1 MKDIGNRS
9 PLDDGRW
16 TAQNPRMTKPE
27 PDKPRIEA
35 EILPFRV
42 PVKPEPPKP
51 VRTAPIAVDDDAV
64 EPLSTSA
71 LVKIGLFVL
80 FLVVSGVWLMNT
92 LREIGIKEDCAM
104 QGRRN
109 CVTIAVPGRNQ

>member
-1 MKDIGNRS
+1 MTGIGNRS
-9 PLDDGRW
+9 PLDDQRL
-16 TAQNPRMTKPE
+16 TAQNPHMTKPD

-35 EILPFRV
+35 EILPFRA
-42 PVKPEPPKP
+42 PAKSAPQKP
-51 VRTAPIAVDDDAV
+51 VRTAPTVVDEDTV

-80 FLVVSGVWLMNT
+80 FLVLSGVWLMNT

-109 CVTIAVPGRNQ
+109 CVTIDVPGRNQ

>member
-1 MKDIGNRS
+1 MTSIGNGS
-9 PLDDGRW
+9 PLDGDPWRG
-16 TAQNPRMTKPE
+16 QNPPVTKPD
-27 PDKPRIEA
+27 PDSPRIEA
-35 EILPFRV
+35 EILPFRA
-42 PVKPEPPKP
+42 PAKPEPSKP
-51 VRTAPIAVDDDAV
+51 VRAAPAAVDEDTV

-109 CVTIAVPGRNQ
+109 CVTIAVPGRNP

>member
-1 MKDIGNRS
+1 
-9 PLDDGRW
+9 
-16 TAQNPRMTKPE
+16 MTKSA

-42 PVKPEPPKP
+42 PGKPEPPKP
-51 VRTAPIAVDDDAV
+51 VRTASAAADDDEV

-109 CVTIAVPGRNQ
+109 CVTIDVPGRNQ